1 MAGGT
6 REKIVE
12 AAMDRFHALGFNGC
26 GVQEI
31 VDAAGIPKGSFYN
44 HFKAKE
50 LLAIEVLETYSKGSR
65 RDMLADAAVAPLDRL
80 RNHFGFLAQ
89 RYEANGYSR
98 GCLIGNFAAETAD
111 GMPQLRAALDRSLA
125 RWTAS
130 VAGVIR
136 EGQADGSIAPNLDP
150 DRTARF
156 LINAW
161 EGAVMRMKV
170 TKSPESFEDFFAVVF
185 PRLQNR

>member
-1 MAGGT
+1 MSGGT
-6 REKIVE
+6 REKIVA

-31 VDAAGIPKGSFYN
+31 VDAAGVPKGSFYN

-50 LLAIEVLETYSKGSR
+50 LLAIEVLETYAKTSR
-65 RDMLADAAVAPLDRL
+65 RDLLLDESVPPIDRL
-80 RNHFGFLAQ
+80 RNHFGFLAS
-89 RYEANGYSR
+89 RYEANGYTR
-98 GCLIGNFAAETAD
+98 GCLLGNFAAETAD
-111 GMPQLRAALDRSLA
+111 GMPELRAALDKSLT
-125 RWTAS
+125 RWTGT

-136 EGQADGSIAPNLDP
+136 AGQADGSIAGDLDP

-156 LINAW
+156 LVSAW

-170 TKSPESFEDFFAVVF
+170 VKSRESLDDFFAVVF
-185 PRLQNR
+185 PRLQAR

>member
-1 MAGGT
+1 MSGGT
-6 REKIVE
+6 REKIVA
-12 AAMDRFHALGFNGC
+12 AAMDRFHALGFNAC

-65 RDMLADAAVAPLDRL
+65 RDLLTDETVPPLDRL
-80 RNHFGFLAQ
+80 RNHFGFLGQ
-89 RYEANGYSR
+89 RYEANGYAR

-111 GMPQLRAALDRSLA
+111 GMPQLREALDKSLR
-125 RWTAS
+125 RWTAA
-130 VAGVIR
+130 VAGVVAQ
-136 EGQADGSIAPNLDP
+136 GQADGSIVADLDP
-150 DRTARF
+150 DQAARF

-170 TKSPESFEDFFAVVF
+170 TKSRESLDDFFAIVF
-185 PRLQNR
+185 PRLQAI